1 MSQSVC
7 ILGATGSIGES
18 TLKVLQ
24 QHPDKYSVFAVTA
37 YSRLEKL
44 VEICKQFHPQV
55 AVVPSTQQ
63 DRLAQLFKQHQ
74 IDYTEILTDEA
85 GLVAV
90 AEHSQVDIVMAAIV
104 GAAGLLPTLAAVKAS
119 KRVLL
124 ANKEALVMSGEIM
137 MQAAEQH
144 QALLLPVDSEHNAIF
159 QCLPNGY
166 CQSERTGQPKQ
177 GVSRI
182 LLTASGGPFL
192 NTSLNDLHDVTPAQ
206 ACKHP
211 NWSMGQKISV
221 DSATLMNK
229 GLELIEACHLFSI
242 SEHFVTV
249 VIHPQS
255 IIHSMV
261 QYVDGSTLAQMG
273 NPDMC
278 TPIAHALAW
287 PQRISTPVDALDLFV
302 HQQLNFQQ
310 PDTIKFPAL
319 RLARHAMQ
327 AGGVAPAIL
336 NAANEIAV
344 AAFLQQKIKFTAI
357 PEVVEHTLNDMEN
370 AQANS
375 LETILQ
381 ADQFARNIATQR
393 VDALRL
399 K

>member
-1 MSQSVC
+1 MTQSVC
-7 ILGATGSIGES
+7 ILGVTGSIGQS
-18 TLKVLQ
+18 TLKILS
-24 QHPDKYSVFAVTA
+24 QHPDKYSVFAVSA
-37 YSRLEKL
+37 HSRIPEL
-44 VEICKQFHPQV
+44 VDICKQFQPKV
-55 AVVPSTQQ
+55 VVVPKQKV
-63 DRLAQLFKQHQ
+63 DELAALFAKNELQN
-74 IDYTEILTDEA
+74 IEILTDQE
-85 GLVAV
+85 GLVSIAS
-90 AEHSQVDIVMAAIV
+90 HPDVDVVMAAIV
-104 GAAGLLPTLAAVKAS
+104 GAAGLLPTLAAVKAG

-137 MQAAEQH
+137 MQAARDH

-159 QCLPNGY
+159 QSLPHNYLEAERNGHP
-166 CQSERTGQPKQ
+166 QQ

-192 NTSLNDLHDVTPAQ
+192 NHSLEQLEKVTPAQ

-249 VIHPQS
+249 VVHPQS

-287 PQRISTPVDALDLFV
+287 PERLQTSVPALDLFEYS
-302 HQQLNFQQ
+302 QLNFQA
-310 PDTIKFPAL
+310 PDIQKFPAL
-319 RLARHAMQ
+319 DLARQAMR
-327 AGGVAPAIL
+327 AGGLAPTIL
-336 NAANEIAV
+336 NAANEVAV
-344 AAFLQQKIKFTAI
+344 AAFLKEQIGFTNI
-357 PEVVEHTLNDMEN
+357 PQVVEHTLQKLEN
-370 AQANS
+370 SVADNIESILNKDEVARHVAQQYIS
-375 LETILQ
+375 SIGG
-381 ADQFARNIATQR
+381 
-393 VDALRL
+393 
-399 K
+399 

>member
-24 QHPDKYSVFAVTA
+24 QHPEQYSVFAVTA

-44 VEICKQFHPQV
+44 VEICKQFRPQI

-63 DRLAQLFKQHQ
+63 DRLADLFKQHQ
-74 IDYTEILTDEA
+74 IDHTEILTDES

-104 GAAGLLPTLAAVKAS
+104 GAAGLLPTLAAVKAG

-124 ANKEALVMSGEIM
+124 ANKEALVMSGDIM
-137 MQAAEQH
+137 MRAAEQH

-192 NTSLNDLHDVTPAQ
+192 NTSLEQLQTVTPAQ

-242 SEHFVTV
+242 LEHFVTV

-287 PQRISTPVDALDLFV
+287 PNRISTSVDALDVFT

-310 PDTIKFPAL
+310 PDTVKFPAL
-319 RLARHAMQ
+319 SLARYAMQ

-344 AAFLQQKIKFTAI
+344 AAFLQEKIKFTAI
-357 PEVVEHTLNDMEN
+357 PEIVEHTLNTVEN
-370 AQANS
+370 MPANS

-393 VDALRL
+393 VSALGL

>member
-1 MSQSVC
+1 MTQSVC
-7 ILGATGSIGES
+7 ILGVTGSIGQS
-18 TLKVLQ
+18 TLKILS
-24 QHPDKYSVFAVTA
+24 QHPDKYSVFAVSA
-37 YSRLEKL
+37 HSRISEL
-44 VEICKQFHPQV
+44 VEICKQFRPKV
-55 AVVPSTQQ
+55 VVVPELKIAELKILFAQQ
-63 DRLAQLFKQHQ
+63 NIQD
-74 IDYTEILTDEA
+74 IDILVGQD
-85 GLVAV
+85 GLIDIASH
-90 AEHSQVDIVMAAIV
+90 ADVDIVMAAIV
-104 GAAGLLPTLAAVKAS
+104 GAAGLLPTLAAVKAG

-137 MQAAEQH
+137 MQAALDH

-159 QCLPNGY
+159 QSLPHNY
-166 CQSERTGQPKQ
+166 LQVERTGQPQ
-177 GVSRI
+177 LGVSKI

-192 NTSLNDLHDVTPAQ
+192 NHSLEQLEHVTPQQ

-249 VIHPQS
+249 VVHPQS

-287 PQRISTPVDALDLFV
+287 PERLQTSVPALDLFEYS
-302 HQQLNFQQ
+302 QLNFQA
-310 PDTIKFPAL
+310 PDTQKFPAL
-319 RLARHAMQ
+319 NLARQAMR
-327 AGGVAPAIL
+327 AGGLAPTIL

-344 AAFLQQKIKFTAI
+344 EAFLKERIGFTHI
-357 PEVVEHTLNDMEN
+357 PQVVEHTLQDLEN
-370 AQANS
+370 AAAES
-375 LETILQ
+375 IECIL
-381 ADQFARNIATQR
+381 DKDKMARSVAQQYISSIGG
-393 VDALRL
+393 
-399 K
+399 

>member
-1 MSQSVC
+1 MTQSVC
-7 ILGATGSIGES
+7 ILGVTGSIGQS
-18 TLKVLQ
+18 TLKILN
-24 QHPDKYSVFAVTA
+24 QHPDKYSVFAISA
-37 YSRLEKL
+37 HSRISEL
-44 VEICKQFHPQV
+44 VDICKQFQPKV
-55 AVVPSTQQ
+55 VVVPKQKV
-63 DRLAQLFKQHQ
+63 DELAALFVKSELQN
-74 IDYTEILTDEA
+74 IEILTDQK
-85 GLVAV
+85 GLISIAS
-90 AEHSQVDIVMAAIV
+90 HPDVDVVMAAIV
-104 GAAGLLPTLAAVKAS
+104 GAAGLLPTLAAVKAG

-137 MQAAEQH
+137 MQAARDH

-159 QCLPNGY
+159 QSLPHNY
-166 CQSERTGQPKQ
+166 LEAERNGQPQQ

-192 NTSLNDLHDVTPAQ
+192 NHSLEQLEKVTPAQ

-249 VIHPQS
+249 VVHPQS

-287 PQRISTPVDALDLFV
+287 PERLQTSVPALDLFEYS
-302 HQQLNFQQ
+302 QLNFQA
-310 PDTIKFPAL
+310 PDIQKFPAL
-319 RLARHAMQ
+319 DLARQAMR
-327 AGGVAPAIL
+327 AGGLAPTIL
-336 NAANEIAV
+336 NAANEVAV
-344 AAFLQQKIKFTAI
+344 AAFLNQQIGFTNI
-357 PEVVEHTLNDMEN
+357 PQVVEHTLQKLEN
-370 AQANS
+370 SVADNIESILNKDKVARHIAQQYIS
-375 LETILQ
+375 SIGG
-381 ADQFARNIATQR
+381 
-393 VDALRL
+393 
-399 K
+399 

>member
-1 MSQSVC
+1 MTQSVC
-7 ILGATGSIGES
+7 ILGVTGSIGQS
-18 TLKVLQ
+18 TLKILN
-24 QHPDKYSVFAVTA
+24 QHPDKYSVFAISA
-37 YSRLEKL
+37 HSRISEL
-44 VEICKQFHPQV
+44 VDICKQFQPKV
-55 AVVPSTQQ
+55 VVVPKKKV
-63 DRLAQLFKQHQ
+63 DELAALFAKNELQN
-74 IDYTEILTDEA
+74 IEILTDQE
-85 GLVAV
+85 GLVSIAS
-90 AEHSQVDIVMAAIV
+90 HPDVDVVMAAIV
-104 GAAGLLPTLAAVKAS
+104 GAAGLLPTLAAVKAG

-137 MQAAEQH
+137 MQAARDH

-159 QCLPNGY
+159 QSLPHNY
-166 CQSERTGQPKQ
+166 LEAERNGQPQK

-192 NTSLNDLHDVTPAQ
+192 NHSLEQLEKVTPAQ

-249 VIHPQS
+249 VVHPQS

-287 PQRISTPVDALDLFV
+287 PERLQTSVPALDLFEYS
-302 HQQLNFQQ
+302 QLNFQA
-310 PDTIKFPAL
+310 PDIHKFPAL
-319 RLARHAMQ
+319 DLARQAMR
-327 AGGVAPAIL
+327 AGGLAPTIL
-336 NAANEIAV
+336 NAANEVAV
-344 AAFLQQKIKFTAI
+344 AAFLKEQIGFTNI
-357 PEVVEHTLNDMEN
+357 PQVVEHTLQKLEN
-370 AQANS
+370 SVADNIESILNKDEVARHVAQQYIS
-375 LETILQ
+375 SIGG
-381 ADQFARNIATQR
+381 
-393 VDALRL
+393 
-399 K
+399 

>member
-1 MSQSVC
+1 MTQSVC
-7 ILGATGSIGES
+7 ILGVTGSIGQS
-18 TLKVLQ
+18 TLKILN
-24 QHPDKYSVFAVTA
+24 QHPDKYSVFAVSA
-37 YSRLEKL
+37 HSRISEL
-44 VEICKQFHPQV
+44 VDICKQFQPKV
-55 AVVPSTQQ
+55 VVVPKQKV
-63 DRLAQLFKQHQ
+63 DELVALFAKNELQN
-74 IDYTEILTDEA
+74 IEILADQE
-85 GLVAV
+85 GLTSIAS
-90 AEHSQVDIVMAAIV
+90 HSDVDVVMAAIV
-104 GAAGLLPTLAAVKAS
+104 GAAGLLPTLAAVKAG

-137 MQAAEQH
+137 MQAARDH

-159 QCLPNGY
+159 QSLPHNY
-166 CQSERTGQPKQ
+166 LEADRNGQPQQ

-192 NTSLNDLHDVTPAQ
+192 NHSLEQLEQVTPQQ

-249 VIHPQS
+249 VVHPQS

-287 PQRISTPVDALDLFV
+287 PERLQTSVPALDLFEYS
-302 HQQLNFQQ
+302 QLNFQA
-310 PDTIKFPAL
+310 PDIQKFPAL
-319 RLARHAMQ
+319 DLARQAMR
-327 AGGVAPAIL
+327 AGGLAPTIL
-336 NAANEIAV
+336 NAANEVAV
-344 AAFLQQKIKFTAI
+344 AAFLKEKIGFTNI
-357 PEVVEHTLNDMEN
+357 PQVVEHTLQKLEN
-370 AQANS
+370 SVADNIESILNKDEVARQIAQQYIS
-375 LETILQ
+375 SIGG
-381 ADQFARNIATQR
+381 
-393 VDALRL
+393 
-399 K
+399 